1 MPELPDFVSHVLDLL
16 SGWNGVT
23 LRRMF
28 GGYGLY
34 HRGVHFALIADDTLY
49 FKVDEHSRRDFEI
62 AGTRPFV
69 YRRQSKTVAL
79 SYWEAPAELFDD
91 PEAMGRWARRAVD
104 AATAT
109 RKARRHKGRG

>member
-1 MPELPDFVSHVLDLL
+1 MPVLPDFIGHVLDLL
-16 SGWNGVT
+16 SGWSGLSV
-23 LRRMF
+23 RRMI

-34 HRGVHFALIADDTLY
+34 YRGVHFALIADDTLY
-49 FKVDEHSRRDFEI
+49 FKVDEHSRRDFEA

-91 PEAMGRWARRAVD
+91 PETMRRWARRAFD
-104 AATAT
+104 AAMTT
-109 RKARRHKGRG
+109 RKAKRRKD